1 MNLQKGCK
9 VIYHNANKID
19 IPDDPRYRYKIEIVL
34 RPPSFMEFAFVG
46 LYGAT
51 EKLIIRC
58 KSKKYVDGVF
68 KELGIR
74 NHPRLIEFVVSDSKG
89 IIERSGRKT

>member
-1 MNLQKGCK
+1 
-9 VIYHNANKID
+9 
-19 IPDDPRYRYKIEIVL
+19 
-34 RPPSFMEFAFVG
+34 
-46 LYGAT
+46 
-51 EKLIIRC
+51 
-58 KSKKYVDGVF
+58 VF